1 MKRNLF
7 TRSLIL
13 FLGVLVILALTGQE
27 TAFAQKMKLKAAS
40 IYPSPD
46 LPMHMGISF
55 QLWMEE
61 VTKRT
66 KGDITFETLWGAT
79 LGPGS
84 EHIELLRKGTVDVA
98 QTFAW
103 YTPGRFPLGSYT
115 YVFPF
120 TPTDPLLIVKANR
133 KMKARFPQLRQ
144 DEEKQNV
151 IRVCDP
157 PGGPYDLMSRKP
169 LKSIDDFKGEKVALI
184 GRYFG
189 RWLPPG
195 ATAVVRPMHER
206 YELLQ
211 TGVVNIDFHPF
222 THFYHTK
229 VYELVKN
236 YTRVGAMAG
245 FHSEAFVNLDVY
257 KKLSPAYQKIF
268 MEAGDYVDEK
278 TAKELLPQWT
288 DLFEKELKK
297 LGVTFS
303 DFPREEIKKWA
314 GKLEDVPAEWAD
326 EVTKKGYPGFEFV
339 KAWQDI
345 TSELGYQWPRRWGV
359 KK

>member
-1 MKRNLF
+1 MRGNLI
-7 TRSLIL
+7 RRVLIL
-13 FLGVLVILALTGQE
+13 LCGAFVVLALAGLQP
-27 TAFAQKMKLKAAS
+27 AFAQKVKLKAAS

-46 LPMHMGISF
+46 LPMHMGKSF
-55 QLWMEE
+55 QMWQEE

-66 KGDITFETLWGAT
+66 NGNITFETYWGAT
-79 LGPGS
+79 LGPGP

-103 YTPGRFPLGSYT
+103 YTPGRFPLGAYT

-120 TPTDPLLIVKANR
+120 GPTDPLLIVKANR
-133 KMKARFPQLRQ
+133 KLKEKFPQLRQ

-157 PGGPYDLMSRKP
+157 PGGPYDFMSRQP
-169 LKSIDDFKGEKVALI
+169 LRSIDDFKGEKVSLV

-195 ATAVVRPMHER
+195 ATAVVRPMHDR

-211 TGVVNIDFHPF
+211 TGVVNIDLHPF

-236 YTRVGAMAG
+236 YSRVGIMAG
-245 FHSEAFVNLDVY
+245 FHSEVFVNLDVY
-257 KKLSPAYQKIF
+257 KKLPAAYQKILR
-268 MEAGDYVDEK
+268 EAGDYTDEK
-278 TAKELLPQWT
+278 TATEALPQWY
-288 DLFEKELKK
+288 DQFQKEVKK
-297 LGVTFS
+297 FGVVFS
-303 DFPREEIKKWA
+303 DFPKAEVKKWA
-314 GKLEDVPAEWAD
+314 DSLQDIPAEWAE

-345 TSELGYQWPRRWGV
+345 TAELGYQWPRKWGV